1 MDSLFIN
8 YLLEDLK
15 NSDETVR
22 DEATKK
28 LWRIWFQQK
37 GIHGLEVIERSQQLV
52 DAGEMNQA
60 ETILTELIHDQPDF
74 AEAWNRRGFLYYING
89 QYQKSLSDCQMV
101 VQINPVHFGALHG
114 MGLCYAALGQYSEAI
129 RAFRLALEIQPY
141 SQVNQKLILECTL
154 RLS

>member
-37 GIHGLEVIERSQQLV
+37 GIHGLEIIERSQQLV
-52 DAGEMNQA
+52 DAGEMTQA
-60 ETILTELIHDQPDF
+60 EAILTELIHDQPDF
-74 AEAWNRRGFLYYING
+74 AEAWNRRGFLYYINS
-89 QYQKSLSDCQMV
+89 QYQKSLADCQMV
-101 VQINPVHFGALHG
+101 VQLNPVHFGALHG